1 MFKSKKQEDINK
13 EDVVKDA
20 AQETGSQ
27 ENVSKE
33 EAASEQDA
41 AEENKGEAEGE
52 EPAQEQ
58 PQPTAEEQ
66 LTAKLAEANDK
77 YIRLAAEFDNYRRR
91 VAKEK
96 LDLISTAGEDVI
108 KGLLP
113 VLDDCERAL
122 QVLNSS
128 TDTEAAKAA
137 KEGTELIY
145 NKLMGY
151 LKSKGLA
158 PIEAVGK
165 ELDTDFHEAVAQ
177 FPVQVTGEFPCG
189 GGFAAAV
196 ETGEH
201 DDRGFA
207 GEGQF
212 RCTAAQQCDQL
223 IVDDL
228 DHLLPGGD
236 AADDFAA
243 LALFFDFFDKFV
255 CDLQIDIRLQKGDP
269 DLLHG
274 ICDIRFGQR
283 TLPAQTF
290 EDCVELVTQ

>member
-1 MFKSKKQEDINK
+1 MFKSKKEEEIKK
-13 EDVVKDA
+13 EETVDTA
-20 AQETGSQ
+20 AQASGAQ
-27 ENVSKE
+27 ENAEKTAE
-33 EAASEQDA
+33 QGAQEAAEQ
-41 AEENKGEAEGE
+41 AEGAGE
-52 EPAQEQ
+52 QEANGQEAAQ
-58 PQPTAEEQ
+58 PSAEEQ

-122 QVLNSS
+122 QVLENS
-128 TDTEAAKAA
+128 TDSEAAKAA

-177 FPVQVTGEFPCG
+177 FPVQEADKKNKIFDVT
-189 GGFAAAV
+189 
-196 ETGEH
+196 
-201 DDRGFA
+201 
-207 GEGQF
+207 
-212 RCTAAQQCDQL
+212 QQGYTL
-223 IVDDL
+223 NGKV
-228 DHLLPGGD
+228 
-236 AADDFAA
+236 
-243 LALFFDFFDKFV
+243 
-255 CDLQIDIRLQKGDP
+255 
-269 DLLHG
+269 
-274 ICDIRFGQR
+274 IRFAKVVVGI
-283 TLPAQTF
+283 
-290 EDCVELVTQ
+290 

>member
-1 MFKSKKQEDINK
+1 MFKSKKQEEVNK
-13 EDVVKDA
+13 EAEVKG
-20 AQETGSQ
+20 AQQEAGAQ
-27 ENVSKE
+27 ENVNAE
-33 EAASEQDA
+33 TNAAEQDGNHVEA
-41 AEENKGEAEGE
+41 DANGEGQQENGE
-52 EPAQEQ
+52 QDQQ

-66 LTAKLAEANDK
+66 LTAKLAETNDK

-122 QVLNSS
+122 QVLNAS
-128 TDTEAAKAA
+128 TDSEAAKAA

-177 FPVQVTGEFPCG
+177 FPVQEAEKKNKIFDVT
-189 GGFAAAV
+189 
-196 ETGEH
+196 
-201 DDRGFA
+201 
-207 GEGQF
+207 
-212 RCTAAQQCDQL
+212 QQGYTL
-223 IVDDL
+223 NGKV
-228 DHLLPGGD
+228 
-236 AADDFAA
+236 
-243 LALFFDFFDKFV
+243 
-255 CDLQIDIRLQKGDP
+255 
-269 DLLHG
+269 
-274 ICDIRFGQR
+274 IRFAKVVVGI
-283 TLPAQTF
+283 
-290 EDCVELVTQ
+290 